1 MDDIL
6 QYMPKMLSGREL
18 DEKLAIFPT
27 YNKSIITKSATERL
41 IALQDIYQIF
51 VPNTMSREIYT
62 KLYLALLR
70 SLQKKKSILAVRQA
84 NENSK
89 MIRKQFF
96 ESILGGSDSFTIV
109 GQSGIGKSSSIS
121 RAINILTEHAVFEL
135 SNTKIIACL
144 QIQTPADCS
153 IKGLLL
159 EILRKTD
166 ELLHSRY
173 YETAIRARSTTDML
187 IGTVSQAALNHIGLL
202 IIDEIQHIANNKS
215 GKILLNTLTQLINNA
230 GVSLCLV
237 GTPESACFFEQ
248 EMMLARRTIGLNYP
262 SMEFN
267 AEFCTFCKTIL
278 EYSYVQKITFDDEAM
293 QMWLYQ
299 HSGGNASVVV
309 GLIHDAQEIAILEN
323 LECLDITTLNIAYE
337 KRMKMLHNYIH
348 PQSINASPPKKKKAE
363 PSVPVEN
370 SVIGDNITVH
380 QIVMN
385 AKDSQKNILQEIKKS
400 GFVVEEVMI

>member
-1 MDDIL
+1 M
-6 QYMPKMLSGREL
+6 
-18 DEKLAIFPT
+18 
-27 YNKSIITKSATERL
+27 
-41 IALQDIYQIF
+41 
-51 VPNTMSREIYT
+51 
-62 KLYLALLR
+62 
-70 SLQKKKSILAVRQA
+70 
-84 NENSK
+84 
-89 MIRKQFF
+89 
-96 ESILGGSDSFTIV
+96 
-109 GQSGIGKSSSIS
+109 
-121 RAINILTEHAVFEL
+121 
-135 SNTKIIACL
+135 

>member
-6 QYMPKMLSGREL
+6 QYIPKMLSGREL
-18 DEKLAIFPT
+18 DEKLAVFPA
-27 YNKSIITKSATERL
+27 YDKNIRGKSSTERL

-121 RAINILTEHAVFEL
+121 RAINILTEHAVLEL

-337 KRMKMLHNYIH
+337 KRLKMLHHYIQ
-348 PQSINASPPKKKKAE
+348 PQPIKASLPKKKNSSTDSIAEKADLA
-363 PSVPVEN
+363 
-370 SVIGDNITVH
+370 DNLSIY
-380 QIVMN
+380 QIATE
-385 AKDSQKNILQEIKKS
+385 AKISQNDIISLLRQNGLKI
-400 GFVVEEVMI
+400 EEVAI